1 MPTRPRAQPA
11 PWPTRTSTRFT
22 RCGRRPPCPARMA
35 LAHAPG
41 WIETVLSGVLEHQ
54 LVPVRVEQPGVAPQP
69 GLIRRLLFEGESS
82 RLEPGDLRVER
93 LGAVELQ
100 ADLIARPE
108 HLVVLLDRERR
119 VARRCQEPAV
129 VRLVDDEAESE
140 REVEGP
146 RARHVPDAQ
155 GDVVEAHH
163 ACAGVWNGDASPR
176 SSSGSPAPMRS
187 TKLSQ

>member
-41 WIETVLSGVLEHQ
+41 WIETVLPGVVEHQ

-93 LGAVELQ
+93 RRAVDLQ

-108 HLVVLLDRERR
+108 HLLVLLDRERR
-119 VARRCQEPAV
+119 VAARRHDPAV
-129 VRLVDDEAESE
+129 VSLVDDETKAE
-140 REVEGP
+140 REIEGA
-146 RARHVPDAQ
+146 RARDVPDPQ
-155 GDVVEAHH
+155 GDVVEPHQ
-163 ACAGVWNGDASPR
+163 ACASKAGASAR
-176 SSSGSPAPMRS
+176 SSSGNPAPIRS